1 MIAHQTTVH
10 TLRQSSTPSTLHF
23 SAGRAWVTP
32 LSTFARRL
40 TGAVVSFAKIPLL
53 PYAALWEG
61 SVVTGLVKGA
71 ERNHADARPT
81 DDGFAWRI

>member
-23 SAGRAWVTP
+23 SAGRAWVAT
-32 LSTFARRL
+32 LSTFARRMN
-40 TGAVVSFAKIPLL
+40 GAVVSFAKIPPL

-61 SVVTGLVKGA
+61 SVVTGLLKGA
-71 ERNHADARPT
+71 ERTTVDARPT